1 MSGAVGVSA
10 GASGPLVLSFEI
22 ASFATVLA
30 ALVGLP
36 LAWALARRTF
46 LGREVLDALVS
57 LPLVMP
63 PTVLGYFLLVL
74 LGRHGVVGRAYAAVT
89 GDRLVFSRKGA
100 VIAAAIS
107 ALPLV
112 VKFGRSAFAAVDA
125 ELVIAARTL
134 GKTPLEALVRVEL
147 PLASRG
153 IAAALGLAFARA
165 LGDFG
170 ATLMVAG
177 DTPGSTQ
184 TASMA
189 IYDAAVAGKESD
201 ATLMIVVLALV
212 SFVALFAT
220 NVIVERRARGL

>member
-1 MSGAVGVSA
+1 M
-10 GASGPLVLSFEI
+10 PLSPFVLSLEV
-22 ASFATVLA
+22 AATATLLA

-36 LAWALARRTF
+36 IARILAKRVF
-46 LGREVLDALVS
+46 FGREALDAAFS

-74 LGRHGVVGRAYAAVT
+74 LGRNGVVGRLYQAAT
-89 GDRLVFSRKGA
+89 GDMLVFTRKGA

-112 VKFGRSAFAAVDA
+112 VKFGRSAFASVDPD
-125 ELVIAARTL
+125 LVLAARTL
-134 GKTPLEALVRVEL
+134 GATPSRAFFAIEL
-147 PLASRG
+147 PLALRG
-153 IAAALGLAFARA
+153 LSAALGLAFARA

-177 DTPGSTQ
+177 NTPGVTR

-189 IYDAAVAGKESD
+189 IYDAAIAGRAEE
-201 ATLMIVVLALV
+201 ANALVVLLSAV
-212 SFVALFAT
+212 SFVALYAT
-220 NVIVERRARGL
+220 NRFVDGRTRGL